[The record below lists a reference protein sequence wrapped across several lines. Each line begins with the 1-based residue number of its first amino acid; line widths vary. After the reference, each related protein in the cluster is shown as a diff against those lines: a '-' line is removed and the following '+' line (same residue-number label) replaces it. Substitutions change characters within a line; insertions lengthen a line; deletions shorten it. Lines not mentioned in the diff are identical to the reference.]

1 MGYAL
6 DELSGASPAP
16 MTLGFMRFSPQKRW
30 GRRAYGIQT
39 SLQIGSFA
47 EAVYAPVYAVP
58 DHSRTLVEAAG
69 YGAHSYSASG
79 SRSSL
84 SRPSVRRASAKA
96 CRS

>member
-1 MGYAL
+1 MNR
-6 DELSGASPAP
+6 S
-16 MTLGFMRFSPQKRW
+16 TKRFPLN
-30 GRRAYGIQT
+30 GEDAEGAYGIQT

-58 DHSRTLVEAAG
+58 DRSRTLVEAAG